1 MKMAS
6 LGGVQFRLP
15 ATNAAEK
22 TSQKKLCF
30 WPSEKAWRRCFCSLS
45 ALIMGWQKVCLK
57 CRLCSRTGQVNGK
70 GECSPSPSAAFLL
83 FFLLCRSLNLQSV
96 ENVMGNQPTENAII
110 HIILSSFILSA
121 IVMIRQA
128 AWQC

>member
-1 MKMAS
+1 MAEVLLLPFSINYGLAEGVPKMPPVLQDGAGKWEGRMQPFP
-6 LGGVQFRLP
+6 L
-15 ATNAAEK
+15 
-22 TSQKKLCF
+22 
-30 WPSEKAWRRCFCSLS
+30 RCVS
-45 ALIMGWQKVCLK
+45 A
-57 CRLCSRTGQVNGK
+57 
-70 GECSPSPSAAFLL
+70 